1 VIGYSLL
8 LLISLSDLQAGLQ
21 MVLVGMPNAGE
32 SLGCSQPQ
40 ALCVSVTASACHA
53 RSLNKAASGADGR
66 PAVKHL
72 LRALNQ
78 VVGTR

>member
-1 VIGYSLL
+1 
-8 LLISLSDLQAGLQ
+8 

-32 SLGCSQPQ
+32 SRGCSQPQ
-40 ALCVSVTASACHA
+40 ALRMSVAASACHA
-53 RSLNKAASGADGR
+53 LSLNKAASGADGR

-78 VVGTR
+78 VAGTR